1 MNFHLCSRD
10 RQRGKPGAPHRDLKD
25 LPLPAQEG
33 AFFRKPLRSPESLT
47 RKNGPLPSSALCG
60 GEPKPLFGIDA
71 SALNRLR
78 LSLSVSPPLQISFA
92 SLKIVSRALRPSS
105 TTFRVS
111 ARVHAKRIA
120 ASLSLLA
127 SRVGCQAAS
136 ALRDSRLQC
145 HCEWNS
151 LKDVVGLPRI
161 AGHLVKDG
169 EALRKNCMQ
178 AGAGAPLGLLLWR

>member
-1 MNFHLCSRD
+1 MPAPPFPRQTLRGLVTVNFHLCSRD

-127 SRVGCQAAS
+127 SRVGCPGSFSTARLAVTVSLRMEFVKGRGRTAS
-136 ALRDSRLQC
+136 DC
-145 HCEWNS
+145 GS
-151 LKDVVGLPRI
+151 LGKR
-161 AGHLVKDG
+161 
-169 EALRKNCMQ
+169 
-178 AGAGAPLGLLLWR
+178 WRSLA